1 MKQISEEETKKS
13 VEEGQEEVRKILE
26 DGGKVTDTIIYEKDK
41 TTVIR
46 KIEPVNGESTCSK
59 TVTTKDEISFSCL

>member
-13 VEEGQEEVRKILE
+13 VEEGQEEARKTII
-26 DGGKVTDTIIYEKDK
+26 DGGKIMDTIIYEKDK

-46 KIEPVNGESTCSK
+46 KIEPVNSESTCSK
-59 TVTTKDEISFSCL
+59 TVTTKDEISINFL